1 MLNQLIR
8 AGGRLAESHPYTWK
22 LAWEGVHRFKFLL
35 PHDKS
40 YCALRHFIAVKPGGL
55 FLDIG
60 ANDGISALSLRRFT
74 ADYRILSLE
83 PNHLL
88 EPALKKIKSADP
100 LFDYRMI
107 GAGATA
113 AKTSFFVPSYRG
125 IVLHTFV
132 SADRDQ
138 VARAIQQCFGTRV
151 ARNTSIVS
159 VEGDVVPIDSLGVA
173 PTIMKIDA
181 EGFDYQVLLGAAE
194 TIATHRPFVMV
205 EIAWADQNRVTEFFN
220 GYDYAVLAYDAERDR
235 FCPASTSA
243 SALVSGQRNFFAVPR
258 EQLGVCPTTA

>member
-1 MLNQLIR
+1 MLNRLIR
-8 AGGRLAESHPYTWK
+8 FGGQLAESHPYSWK

-40 YCALRHFIAVKPGGL
+40 YCALRHFIAAKPGGL

-138 VARAIQQCFGTRV
+138 VARAIGQCFGPRI

-159 VEGDVVPIDSLGVA
+159 VEGDVVPIDALDVA

-194 TIATHRPFVMV
+194 TIARLRPFIMV
-205 EIAWADQNRVTEFFN
+205 EVAWADQNRIIEFF
-220 GYDYAVLAYDAERDR
+220 AERKYTVLTYGANLDR
-235 FCPASTSA
+235 FHPATVSVPVMT
-243 SALVSGQRNFFAVPR
+243 SGQRNCFAVPT
-258 EQLGVCPTTA
+258 EHLKSCPAMS